1 MADEKTKDPKPRNTK
16 YQSVYIES
24 MRRYFFEYELD
35 EKKRGIPQFS
45 EFARKIG
52 VTLRTLENWAQK
64 KKAFGEAYEECRD
77 KQMEMLING
86 GLAGQ
91 FNPKIVTFL
100 MEARAAQAKK
110 GEKTEVVISYRPID
124 DPEKVDT
131 EGALYGA

>member
-1 MADEKTKDPKPRNTK
+1 MAKKTKDPKPRNTK

-45 EFARKIG
+45 EFARTID
-52 VTLRTLENWAQK
+52 VTLRTLENWAK
-64 KKAFGEAYEECRD
+64 KYKAFGEAYEECRD
-77 KQMEMLING
+77 KQQEMLING

-100 MEARAAQAKK
+100 MEARAAQDKK
-110 GEKTEVVISYRPID
+110 SGNTVVVVRHERAEEDGVADGEGEK
-124 DPEKVDT
+124 
-131 EGALYGA
+131 YGT

>member
-1 MADEKTKDPKPRNTK
+1 MAEKAKDPKPRNTK

-45 EFARKIG
+45 EFARTID
-52 VTLRTLENWAQK
+52 VTLRTLENWAK
-64 KKAFGEAYEECRD
+64 KYKAFGEAYEECRD
-77 KQMEMLING
+77 KQQEMLING

-100 MEARAAQAKK
+100 MEARMAQEKK
-110 GEKTEVVISYRPID
+110 TGSTVVVVRHERAEEEGVADS
-124 DPEKVDT
+124 
-131 EGALYGA
+131 EGAKYGG